1 MKVVGLLSGGKD
13 SVYNLCH
20 CVKQGHEVVALAS
33 LRPPQGQEEID
44 SYMYQ
49 TVGQD
54 GVHLIAEAM
63 ELPLY
68 RRTIKGKAVSQESEY
83 GNAIDGDETED
94 LYALLSQVLVRLLT
108 ICILPL
114 PHLLDLGR
122 SP

>member
-20 CVKQGHEVVALAS
+20 CVKQGHEIVALAS
-33 LRPPQGQEEID
+33 LRPPNGQEEID

-63 ELPLY
+63 DLPLY
-68 RRTIKGKAVSQESEY
+68 RQTIKGKAVSQESDY
-83 GNAIDGDETED
+83 GSAIDGDETED
-94 LYALLSQVLVRLLT
+94 LFALLSQVLVRHLT
-108 ICILPL
+108 ICTVLRALFCPL
-114 PHLLDLGR
+114 GK